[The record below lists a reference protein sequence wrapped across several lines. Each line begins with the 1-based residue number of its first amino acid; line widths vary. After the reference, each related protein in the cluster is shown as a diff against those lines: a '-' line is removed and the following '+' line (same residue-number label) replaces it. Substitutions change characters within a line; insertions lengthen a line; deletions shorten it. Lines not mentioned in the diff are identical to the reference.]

1 MAVHFSTGTSR
12 LRGAG
17 LLGAAAL
24 LGAGA
29 CSSTSPTG
37 IDPEPTLE
45 IVEDAGVVLM
55 TQNVIPTATMEA
67 LFEGRVVA
75 DEDGCLRLDSADG
88 HTVVWPHGYGLSGG
102 IGQVRILDR
111 DGEPVGTVGGEFSL
125 GGGEV
130 TELLE
135 AMGFT
140 ADDRARAEER
150 CPGRYWIVS

>member
-1 MAVHFSTGTSR
+1 MAVHFPTRTSR
-12 LRGAG
+12 LGVAA

-24 LGAGA
+24 FAAGA
-29 CSSTSPTG
+29 CSSTSPAEV
-37 IDPEPTLE
+37 DLPVTLQ
-45 IVEDAGVVLM
+45 IVEDAGVVFM
-55 TQNVIPTATMEA
+55 TQNVIPTATMAA
-67 LFEGRVVA
+67 LFEGRVIA

-88 HTVVWPHGYGLSGG
+88 HTVVWPHGYELTGG
-102 IGQVRILDR
+102 IDQVRILDR
-111 DGEPVGTVGGEFSL
+111 DGEPVGAVGGEFTL

-140 ADDRARAEER
+140 AEDRARAEER